1 MERGFALLSY
11 QDDGTNPRFWL
22 VDKIAHFWSS

>member
-11 QDDGTNPRFWL
+11 QDDGPKARFWL
-22 VDKIAHFWSS
+22 VEKIAHFWSF